1 MHFIGY
7 ARVSDKE
14 QAKTGYSIEAQTEAI
29 EQWSIEQGHTIS
41 RIMTEIKS
49 SSKPSQETRPAFEQS
64 IKLVLAGAA
73 DGLVVR
79 WIDRFARNV
88 EDFLRVRSQLFQAGK
103 QLISI
108 SEPLLNGDPTDP
120 VSRYLATA
128 VMAAYQL
135 QAELSGLKAAQGR
148 ERRARLGQYPGSVPM
163 GYSREN
169 RQIVTDA
176 LTGRQISEA
185 FLAFSTGK
193 YSLDS
198 WAKEAYLRGIIA
210 PTGGI
215 IGKGGWLRIFRN
227 IFYIGRYTWKG
238 IEYIGDYEPLVS
250 EEVFNRVQ
258 EILNSH
264 HPGEGQQRHFWLLAG
279 LLWSDVHHH
288 LMVGT
293 LIKGQFRYYRATG
306 QSREHNIKADD
317 IESRVIQFLSLI
329 TWTGENQYL
338 IPEEWRLALKI
349 SANVG
354 QLWPFLRGE
363 KEQRAYLRLV
373 FFERGIR
380 VSEGG
385 AILKVDLM
393 PGFVK
398 LGS

>member
-14 QAKTGYSIEAQTEAI
+14 QAKTGYSIEAQTETI
-29 EQWSIEQGHTIS
+29 EAWASEQGHTIG
-41 RIMTEIKS
+41 RVMTEIKS
-49 SSKPSQETRPAFEQS
+49 SSKPSQETRPVFEQS
-64 IKLVLAGAA
+64 VKLVLAGSS

-88 EDFLRVRSQLFQAGK
+88 EDFLRVRSQLFQANK

-148 ERRARLGQYPGSVPM
+148 ERRARLGQYPGAVPM
-163 GYSREN
+163 GYNREN
-169 RQIVTDA
+169 RQIVTA
-176 LTGRQISEA
+176 LVTGRQISEA
-185 FLAFSTGK
+185 FLTFSAGK
-193 YSLDS
+193 YTLDS
-198 WAKEAYLRGIIA
+198 WASEAEKRGIIG
-210 PTGGI
+210 PKGGI
-215 IGKGGWLRIFRN
+215 IAKGGWLRIFRN
-227 IFYIGRYTWKG
+227 TFYIGRYTWKG

-250 EEVFNRVQ
+250 EETFNRVQ

-264 HPGEGQQRHFWLLAG
+264 GPGEEQQRHFWLLAG
-279 LLWSDVHHH
+279 LLWSDVYHR

-293 LIKGQFRYYRATG
+293 LIKGEFRYYRATG
-306 QSREHNIKADD
+306 QGREHNIKADD
-317 IESRVIQFLSLI
+317 IEGRVIQLLSLI
-329 TWTGENQYL
+329 KWTGENPYL
-338 IPEEWRLALKI
+338 IPEQWRLALKV
-349 SANVG
+349 STNAG

-363 KEQRAYLRLV
+363 KEQRAYLRLI
-373 FFERGIR
+373 FFERGVR

-385 AILKVDLM
+385 AILKVDLL

-398 LGS
+398 LRG